1 MRIEVRNSAGRPC
14 LVAVPPTE
22 SGLRLNGKAFPA
34 HSLKTVEGALNSI
47 NDGLPAIESPARK
60 IVVEYKIQNK

>member
-1 MRIEVRNSAGRPC
+1 MRIEVRNSTGRPC

-34 HSLKTVEGALNSI
+34 NSLKTVEGALNSM
-47 NDGLPAIESPARK
+47 NDGLPAIESSARK